1 MWKLL
6 TLIGLFTFMKSFTHA
21 KKFVKK
27 KKKLVSLDTVDSEYL
42 FNKVG
47 QNKKTGKFAKVFLS
61 VWGRSVCERECCGL
75 SNTRE
80 SLT

>member
-1 MWKLL
+1 M
-6 TLIGLFTFMKSFTHA
+6 
-21 KKFVKK
+21 
-27 KKKLVSLDTVDSEYL
+27 VSLDTVDSEYL

-47 QNKKTGKFAKVFLS
+47 QNKKTGKFAFSLS
-61 VWGRSVCERECCGL
+61 GGEVCERECCGL